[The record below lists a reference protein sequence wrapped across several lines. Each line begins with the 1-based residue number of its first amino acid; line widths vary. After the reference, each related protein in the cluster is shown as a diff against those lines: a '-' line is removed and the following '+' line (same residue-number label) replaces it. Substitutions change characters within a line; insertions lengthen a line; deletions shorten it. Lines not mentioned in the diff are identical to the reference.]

1 MKLENLLLKA
11 SKGDVLIQEYNNVMA
26 IYGSDFDENK
36 IQLWLQTLQEHCAI
50 HASVPL
56 RHMKVQNYFNEVL
69 RLTKLILLLPATN
82 ATH

>member
-1 MKLENLLLKA
+1 
-11 SKGDVLIQEYNNVMA
+11 MA

-56 RHMKVQNYFNEVL
+56 WHMKVQNYFNEVL